1 MQRLACRLTA
11 LMQLLGDARRSAV
24 EQAVRLAVRAFLVA
38 YVRVMALLV
47 APLKPH
53 EVVHADVHG
62 HEHGHTDGAAPAL
75 PAPAPA
81 AVDLRPAVSFGGCG
95 MLYPYQLGVCEYIV
109 DTFDTGRVRAAGH
122 SAGFAAALCVAI
134 GLQTDL
140 HWRVLVAAQ
149 ARWATRLLGFV
160 GDSEEAWMAPYV
172 QALTHHEASIC
183 SAASE
188 GRLVLGHTRVRA
200 RARGKWPPLRAG
212 HAVTCRFH
220 SLRAFVHA
228 VTVSQR
234 CPPFYR
240 APGWIHGA
248 WGLDGAFSAQFTEP
262 PGTDGSRLVT
272 VSPTNPLADIA
283 PAMPFP
289 PHWFA
294 TLPDVERWSRLRA
307 QGYADA
313 AAKHD
318 LFLARG
324 FVLRAPGAVP
334 AECDAESQ
342 DGVAR

>member
-1 MQRLACRLTA
+1 MLQ
-11 LMQLLGDARRSAV
+11 LGDARRSAV
-24 EQAVRLAVRAFLVA
+24 VYAVRLAARAFL
-38 YVRVMALLV
+38 YVYASVLALLV
-47 APLKPH
+47 APLKPD
-53 EVVHADVHG
+53 EVIHALT
-62 HEHGHTDGAAPAL
+62 GHTDGDVAVNGAAAPA
-75 PAPAPA
+75 PE
-81 AVDLRPAVSFGGCG
+81 VDARPAVSFGGCG
-95 MLYPYQLGVCEYIV
+95 MLYPYQLGVGEYIA
-109 DTFDTGRVRAAGH
+109 DTFDTRHVRTAGH

-134 GLQTDL
+134 GVPTDL
-140 HWRVLVAAQ
+140 HWRVLCAAQ
-149 ARWATRLLGFV
+149 ARWTTRLMGFV

-172 QALTHHEASIC
+172 AALAENEAAIC
-183 SAASE
+183 SASSH

-200 RARGKWPPLRAG
+200 RTRGKWPPLRAG

-220 SLRAFVHA
+220 SLPAFVHA

-262 PGTDGSRLVT
+262 PGTPSDGCRLVT

-294 TLPDVERWSRLRA
+294 TLPDKERWDSLRA

-324 FVLRAPGAVP
+324 FVLRGAHSDGAVP
-334 AECDAESQ
+334 AEC
-342 DGVAR
+342 GTTM